1 MDMGD
6 QERYDVCE
14 GVVSEVLRSV
24 RAVSNEWKVRAYR
37 VFVIS

>member
-1 MDMGD
+1 MGD